1 MGKGKDELKEL
12 RKEHAKLVARLS
24 HELGDREVG
33 KDLELYIE
41 EVKAGELPLALRE
54 EQPPLVVDLPEGQKL
69 VVGKLEEG
77 YVIEVASWKGT
88 GRPDS
93 RTSRLMLGVTKDY
106 DDEEERN
113 EERVEVRQ
121 EKREEEKPRDKV
133 KKKKKVKPEKSRS
146 DPKDNPFKKVGS
158 KVASWFKKHVK
169 GVSATGAIIL
179 VLALLY
185 AVGLSVV
192 HPRSGA
198 QISMGSTSN
207 SLIVIKRGSHVAV
220 GDKIVVNVPG
230 KKSPELVVVQAVAPQ
245 SVLGVAG
252 NQLIPVAPNQIRG
265 KVLALFP
272 YFGWFANF

>member
-1 MGKGKDELKEL
+1 MGKEKHELKEL

-24 HELGDREVG
+24 HELGDREIG
-33 KDLELYIE
+33 KDLELYVE
-41 EVKAGELPLALRE
+41 EVKASELPLALRE

-69 VVGKLEEG
+69 VVGKLEDG

-106 DDEEERN
+106 DDEQERGEER
-113 EERVEVRQ
+113 EEVSQ
-121 EKREEEKPRDKV
+121 ERRDEEKPREKV
-133 KKKKKVKPEKSRS
+133 KKRKKVKSEKSKS

-158 KVASWFKKHVK
+158 KVVSWFKKHVK
-169 GVSATGAIIL
+169 GVSATGAVVV
-179 VLALLY
+179 VLTLLY
-185 AVGLSVV
+185 ASGLSVV

-198 QISMGSTSN
+198 QISMGSTSD

-252 NQLIPVAPNQIRG
+252 KQLIPVAPTQIRG

-272 YFGWFANF
+272 YFGWLVNF